1 MSQVR
6 LYLDEDA
13 MRKALVF
20 GLRARNVDVLTAAE
34 AQMINRDDQDHLA
47 VAATS
52 GRVLYSFNIADY
64 CIFHQSWM
72 SEKRFHAGIVLA
84 PQQRYSAGEEL
95 RRLMRLISTVSA
107 EEMRNRIEFLS
118 AWPNGRAN

>member
-34 AQMINRDDQDHLA
+34 ANMINRRDEDHLVMA
-47 VAATS
+47 SDSRRALFT
-52 GRVLYSFNIADY
+52 FNVADY
-64 CIFHQSWM
+64 CVLHQRWM
-72 SEKRFHAGIVLA
+72 SLQRAHAGIIVA
-84 PQQRYSAGEEL
+84 PQQHYSVGEEL
-95 RRLMRLISTVSA
+95 RRIMRLISRRTA
-107 EEMRNRIEFLS
+107 EEMQNRLEFIS
-118 AWPNGRAN
+118 SWA